1 MSLSIRPT
9 RYPVDPD
16 TQADLFDQAI
26 AAGQTGKQD
35 TLVSGTNIKTVN
47 GNSLLGS
54 GDLSI
59 STSTA
64 WGGITGTLSSQ
75 TDLNSALNAK
85 QNALVS
91 GTNIK
96 SVNGTSLLGSGN
108 ITVTASGA
116 PQIIAKKH
124 MLSLSGSGV
133 TLTASQDISAYVT
146 SNGMLQVT
154 GIFRKLTG
162 TGSFIPRIYINSSA
176 SLTGATVL
184 ATFGTIANTNLIMD
198 NIANFVIDVSGNT
211 IYAIGT
217 SGSGFTRY
225 QGTSTGSLISI
236 PSPCYLLWSA
246 QLAGTDTAML
256 LNSTAILYA

>member
-54 GDLSI
+54 GNLSI

-75 TDLNSALNAK
+75 TDLNSAINAK
-85 QNALVS
+85 QDTLVS

-96 SVNGTSLLGSGN
+96 SVNGTSLLGSGD
-108 ITVTASGA
+108 ITVAASGA
-116 PQIIAKKH
+116 PQIIAKKAGTIH
-124 MLSLSGSGV
+124 VGTSTSGSA
-133 TLTASQDISAYVT
+133 LIAYSDISSYIENYMYLTISMIARKVSGGSSSSPLRLYV
-146 SNGMLQVT
+146 
-154 GIFRKLTG
+154 
-162 TGSFIPRIYINSSA
+162 NSSA
-176 SLTGATVL
+176 SLTGATLL
-184 ATFGTIANTNLIMD
+184 ATFSPLTSATYMIHNIVGVCTNNSGYIYSATATSNYYAATSNT
-198 NIANFVIDVSGNT
+198 
-211 IYAIGT
+211 AIP
-217 SGSGFTRY
+217 
-225 QGTSTGSLISI
+225 I
-236 PSPCYLLWSA
+236 PSPCYLLWNS
-246 QLAGTDTAML
+246 QTPNGDVMTI
-256 LNSTAILYA
+256 LNSTVTKYV